1 MSNKHLHARSWK
13 LASTLILSLLGS
25 GAAVSAAPRTG
36 DFIERPD
43 RVAVSDFRQGLQV
56 RLDNGGTLRFIEVTD
71 PRGMTLGFLIN
82 ESSPPR
88 APRISQDAGLRKI
101 KPVDL
106 IWAVT
111 EPGKRMPELLTS
123 HFGDPDVSL
132 PQGWARPRLGLT
144 GEMKGGA
151 DGHCNEQEDF
161 SSFAGDIHD
170 FGYGLV
176 FLSEDDGPQS
186 KPQHWFDE
194 PNEDDPHYSRLTG
207 AAYDVR
213 AFYAQVKFCSVDD
226 YSVADPQNPWWGYD
240 YRVSGGQWENI
251 DGGYFDDV
259 GNEDSFWWHPVEHNW
274 GLPETPEIDFRIRI
288 GRTLPGS
295 LFWIGATWSKPFD
308 TLSGN

>member
-1 MSNKHLHARSWK
+1 MSNKHLHARSRK
-13 LASTLILSLLGS
+13 LASTLILSLLGF
-25 GAAVSAAPRTG
+25 GTAVSAAPRTG
-36 DFIERPD
+36 DFIERPG
-43 RVAVSDFRQGLQV
+43 RVAVTDFRQGLQV
-56 RLDNGGTLRFIEVTD
+56 RLDNGGRLRFIEVTD
-71 PRGMTLGFLIN
+71 PRGVTLGFLIN
-82 ESSPPR
+82 ESSPPHATR
-88 APRISQDAGLRKI
+88 VSQDASLRKI

-111 EPGKRMPELLTS
+111 EPGEQMPGLLTS

-132 PQGWARPRLGLT
+132 PQGWARPRLGST
-144 GEMKGGA
+144 GEIKGYA
-151 DGHCNEQEDF
+151 GHCNELEDF
-161 SSFAGDIHD
+161 ASFAGDIHD

-194 PNEDDPHYSRLTG
+194 PYEDDPNYFRLTG
-207 AAYDVR
+207 AAHDVS
-213 AFYAQVKFCSVDD
+213 AFYAQVKYCAVDD
-226 YSVADPQNPWWGYD
+226 YTAMDPKRPWWGYD

-251 DGGYFDDV
+251 DGAHFDGV
-259 GNEDSFWWHPVEHNW
+259 GDEDSFWWHPVDHNW
-274 GLPETPEIDFRIRI
+274 ALPETPEIDFRIRI